1 MTDTSRAVRRF
12 ALFLPAAVLLATQPV
27 LAQEQVPVPASIQTE
42 GEVPWIYE
50 GSDVPRDEEWAF
62 GELDNGLRYGVR
74 ENGVPPGQVS
84 IRVRIDAG
92 SLYEKDS
99 ERGFA
104 HLLEHLLFRESQYLG
119 QAEAI
124 PTWQRL
130 GATFGSDTN
139 AETSPTHTVFKL
151 DLPSADPAK
160 LRESM
165 KLLSGMVRA
174 PVLSTQNVNAEVPI
188 VLAEKRERGGPGERV
203 SEQTMKT
210 LFAGQ
215 RLAERITIGTE
226 DSLKAATG
234 ASVQAFYDRWYRPE
248 NTVIS
253 VVGDMD
259 PAVFASAIEEYFA
272 GWQGKGPAARA
283 PDFGDPVAPRGVKA
297 SNPVGEVKVIVE
309 PDLPRAFTYGIMR
322 PWRPVND
329 TIEYNEGRL
338 REQLALALI
347 NRRLEARARA
357 NGSFLYAQANES
369 KISRSTHATLVT
381 FAPLSEDWKGS
392 LAEIRA
398 VIADATTN
406 PPTEEEIA
414 RELAEMQVVYQN
426 MVEQRSV
433 MAGSLLADDL
443 VNAVDIR
450 ESVAA
455 PETFLMVF
463 NSMKDTATPQVVL
476 DETKKLF
483 SGDVIRAVYIT
494 PDAKEATDKAVRKAM
509 RAKVKADDSARL
521 TASAISFED
530 LPPVGEPG
538 EIVAREQH
546 ALRDSELITF
556 ANGVRAIVWP
566 TKDEPGRVS
575 VKVNFGAG
583 YRAFTPE
590 EAPYISLGQSAL
602 VGSGEGELGQEELD
616 RITTGRKIG
625 FDFGV
630 DDGKFTFA
638 AQTRQQDLDDQ
649 LYLFAAKFAMPRWD
663 VSPLI
668 RTKAANRLA
677 YESFVTSPAGVIN
690 RDLEYLLTG
699 RDARFAMP
707 TPAQLDATTAE
718 GFREVWEPILTR
730 EGPIEIL
737 IAGDFEREQTVE
749 TLRKT
754 FGALPPREPIAADV
768 LARAVEFPEPGE
780 TVVKTHRGDANQ
792 AAAVIAW
799 PSGAGLENIR
809 ESRQLEIL
817 VQVFNNR
824 LLEAMRERAGA
835 SYAPVVRSDWPTQI
849 DSGGRIAALAQL
861 RPQDV
866 PAFFAEADR
875 IASDLA
881 TTPPTP
887 EELQLVTEPL
897 RNYYTR
903 IQSGNYFWML
913 EMDGSSTDPRRV
925 MALPTLVQDYSQTTP
940 DVMLALGTKYF
951 GGTPG
956 WRLAVIPEGQTLAT
970 AVASDGAA
978 APATGR

>member
-1 MTDTSRAVRRF
+1 MTDTPRALRRF
-12 ALFLPAAVLLATQPV
+12 ALFLPAAVLLATQPL
-27 LAQEQVPVPASIQTE
+27 LAQEQMPVPSSIQTA

-50 GSDVPRDEEWAF
+50 GSDVPRDEEWVF

-92 SLYEKDS
+92 SLYENDN

-119 QAEAI
+119 KAQAI

-139 AETSPTHTVFKL
+139 AETSPTHTVYKL
-151 DLPSADPAK
+151 DLPSADAAK

-174 PVLSTQNVNAEVPI
+174 PVLSTENVKTEVPI
-188 VLAEKRERGGPGERV
+188 VLAEKRERGGPSERV
-203 SEQTMKT
+203 SEQSMQT

-215 RLAERITIGTE
+215 RLADRITIGTE
-226 DSLKAATG
+226 DSLQAASG

-259 PAVFASAIEEYFA
+259 PMVFAALIEEYFA
-272 GWQGKGPAARA
+272 DWQGKGPVAKA
-283 PDFGDPVAPRGVKA
+283 PEFGDPKAPKGAKKG
-297 SNPVGEVKVIVE
+297 NPVGEVKVIVE
-309 PDLPRAFTYGIMR
+309 PDLPRAFTYAILR
-322 PWRPVND
+322 PWRQVND
-329 TIEYNEGRL
+329 TIVYNEGRL

-357 NGSFLYAQANES
+357 NGSFLYAQADES

-392 LAEIRA
+392 LEEIRA
-398 VIADATTN
+398 VIADATTT
-406 PPTEEEIA
+406 PPTDEEIA

-426 MVEQRSV
+426 GVEQRSV
-433 MAGSLLADDL
+433 MPGSSLADDL

-463 NSMKDTATPQVVL
+463 DSMRKTATPQVVL
-476 DETKKLF
+476 EETRKLF
-483 SGDVIRAVYIT
+483 KGDVIRAVYIT
-494 PDAKEATDKAVRKAM
+494 PDAKEASDKAVRRAM
-509 RAKVKADDSARL
+509 LAPVKADDTARL
-521 TASAISFED
+521 AAKTISFED
-530 LPPVGEPG
+530 LPPIGEPG
-538 EIVAREQH
+538 QIARRQQH
-546 ALRDSELITF
+546 VLRDSELITF
-556 ANGVRAIVWP
+556 ANGVNAIIWP

-575 VKVNFGAG
+575 VKVDFGAG
-583 YRAFTPE
+583 YRAFTPDQ
-590 EAPYISLGQSAL
+590 APYISLGEGAL

-663 VSPLI
+663 ENPLI
-668 RTKAANRLA
+668 RTKAANKLA
-677 YESFVTSPAGVIN
+677 YESFVTSPAGVLN
-690 RDLEYLLTG
+690 RDLEYLLTDG
-699 RDARFAMP
+699 DPRFAMP
-707 TPAQLDATTAE
+707 TPAQLDATSEE
-718 GFREVWEPILTR
+718 GFRKVWEPILTKQ
-730 EGPIEIL
+730 GPIEIL
-737 IAGDFEREQTVE
+737 IAGDFDREKTVE
-749 TLRKT
+749 TLTKT
-754 FGALPPREPIAADV
+754 FGALPPREPLAAEV
-768 LARAVEFPEPGE
+768 LAREVDFPEPGD
-780 TVVKTHRGDANQ
+780 TVVKSHRGDANQ

-799 PSGAGLENIR
+799 PSGAGLANLR

-824 LLEAMRERAGA
+824 LLNAMREKAGA
-835 SYAPVVRSDWPTQI
+835 SYAPVVRSDWPTDI

-861 RPQDV
+861 RPADV
-866 PAFFAEADR
+866 PTFFAEADT
-875 IASDLA
+875 IARDLA
-881 TTPPTP
+881 TTPPTA

-903 IQSGNYFWML
+903 VQSGNYFWML
-913 EMDGSSTDPRRV
+913 EMEGSSTDPRRV
-925 MALPTLVQDYSQTTP
+925 MALPSLVQDYSETTP
-940 DVMLALGTKYF
+940 ETMLALGQKYF

-956 WRLAVIPEGQTLAT
+956 WRLAVIPEGQSLA
-970 AVASDGAA
+970 SGESRPGA
-978 APATGR
+978 PGGR